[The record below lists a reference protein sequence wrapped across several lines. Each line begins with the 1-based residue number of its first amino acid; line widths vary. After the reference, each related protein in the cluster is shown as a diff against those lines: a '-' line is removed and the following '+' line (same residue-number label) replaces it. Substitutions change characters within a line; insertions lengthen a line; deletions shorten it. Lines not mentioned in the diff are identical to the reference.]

1 MTNERAREIAKI
13 FDDNFAMA
21 KKMGAD
27 TTSFAL
33 AAATVY
39 TIDDL
44 LAARVTAV
52 CNAIRNVM
60 QLVSTGELLKEG
72 DL

>member
-1 MTNERAREIAKI
+1 MTDERAREIAKI
-13 FDDNFAMA
+13 FDDNFEMA

-27 TTSFAL
+27 NTSLAL

-44 LAARVTAV
+44 LAAREREKTESFIKRQQEI
-52 CNAIRNVM
+52 IRRSIREV
-60 QLVSTGELLKEG
+60 
-72 DL
+72 

>member
-1 MTNERAREIAKI
+1 MMTDERAIEIAKI

-27 TTSFAL
+27 NNSLAL

-44 LAARVTAV
+44 LAAREREKTESLGLPDGYKV
-52 CNAIRNVM
+52 
-60 QLVSTGELLKEG
+60 GK
-72 DL
+72 

>member
-1 MTNERAREIAKI
+1 MTDERAREIAKI
-13 FDDNFAMA
+13 FEDNFAMA

-27 TTSFAL
+27 NTSLAL

-44 LAARVTAV
+44 LHMDEMDKIQT
-52 CNAIRNVM
+52 
-60 QLVSTGELLKEG
+60 SLKRKMEKLG
-72 DL
+72 KLAEECE

>member
-1 MTNERAREIAKI
+1 MTDERAREIAEI

-27 TTSFAL
+27 NTSLAL

-44 LAARVTAV
+44 LH
-52 CNAIRNVM
+52 M
-60 QLVSTGELLKEG
+60 GEIDKIQRSLERKIDRLRMI
-72 DL
+72 

>member
-1 MTNERAREIAKI
+1 MTDERAREIAKI

-21 KKMGAD
+21 KKMGANN
-27 TTSFAL
+27 TSLAL

-44 LAARVTAV
+44 LAAREREKIESFFKRQQEI
-52 CNAIRNVM
+52 IRRSIREV
-60 QLVSTGELLKEG
+60 
-72 DL
+72 

>member
-1 MTNERAREIAKI
+1 MTDERAREIAKI
-13 FDDNFAMA
+13 FDDNFVMA

-27 TTSFAL
+27 NNSLAL

-44 LAARVTAV
+44 LAAREREKTESFIKRQQEILRR
-52 CNAIRNVM
+52 NIREV
-60 QLVSTGELLKEG
+60 
-72 DL
+72 

>member
-1 MTNERAREIAKI
+1 MTDERAREIAKI

-27 TTSFAL
+27 NTSLAL
-33 AAATVY
+33 VAATVY

-44 LAARVTAV
+44 LAAREREKIESFYKRKQEILRRT
-52 CNAIRNVM
+52 IREV
-60 QLVSTGELLKEG
+60 
-72 DL
+72 

>member
-1 MTNERAREIAKI
+1 MTDERAREIAKI
-13 FDDNFAMA
+13 VYDNFAMA

-27 TTSFAL
+27 NNSLAL

-44 LAARVTAV
+44 LH
-52 CNAIRNVM
+52 M
-60 QLVSTGELLKEG
+60 GEIQSRQIDLLRQFRGE
-72 DL
+72 

>member
-1 MTNERAREIAKI
+1 MTDERAREIAKI

-27 TTSFAL
+27 NTSLAL
-33 AAATVY
+33 AAATIY

-44 LAARVTAV
+44 LHMDEMDKIQTSLRH
-52 CNAIRNVM
+52 NGN
-60 QLVSTGELLKEG
+60 
-72 DL
+72 

>member
-1 MTNERAREIAKI
+1 MTDERAREIAKI

-27 TTSFAL
+27 NNSLAL

-44 LAARVTAV
+44 LAAREREKTES
-52 CNAIRNVM
+52 
-60 QLVSTGELLKEG
+60 LGLPE
-72 DL
+72 

>member
-1 MTNERAREIAKI
+1 MTDERAREIAKI
-13 FDDNFAMA
+13 FKDNFAMA

-27 TTSFAL
+27 NTSLAL

-44 LAARVTAV
+44 MHMGEIQSRQ
-52 CNAIRNVM
+52 ID
-60 QLVSTGELLKEG
+60 LVRLFRGE
-72 DL
+72 

>member
-1 MTNERAREIAKI
+1 MTDERAREIAKI
-13 FDDNFAMA
+13 FDDNYAMA

-27 TTSFAL
+27 NTSLAL

-44 LAARVTAV
+44 LHMDEMDKIQSSQKCKMDKLRMV
-52 CNAIRNVM
+52 
-60 QLVSTGELLKEG
+60 LEGE
-72 DL
+72 